1 MTNIQQGIVLLVKS
15 AITGEKYKLPEGFSI
30 EEEETQ
36 KLIKKHHLM
45 LLVYVGAVNCGISKT
60 LPYMRQLFL
69 YYCKEIVRN
78 EEQMAAVQRVFD
90 VFEEHGIDYLPT
102 KGCVLKSI
110 YPKPEMRKMGDADI
124 TIRKEQCAKIDELMP
139 MLGFTPAERGEG
151 TVVWNSPALHLELH
165 MHMSSFYNQSYYED
179 AWERVHVVSGHRY
192 AFGVED
198 QFIHVFNHFAK
209 HYRNGGIGCRQLI
222 DVYVL
227 RLKHPEMDERYIYG
241 EMKKIHL
248 HKFYKNVL
256 ALLDVWFEDGTATP
270 VTDQIGEYI
279 FSSGNWGSIK
289 SHAAANQVN
298 MANES
303 EKKTNFRERA
313 ILATV
318 FPNLEFMQ
326 ERYPFLN
333 KVPYLLPVSWV
344 MRWGR
349 AIRIGQERIPE
360 LIQEW
365 KNIED
370 ENVLEYQRRFQM
382 VGLDVKSKRNER

>member
-1 MTNIQQGIVLLVKS
+1 MTITQHGIVLLIKS
-15 AITGEKYKLPEGFSI
+15 AITGEKYELPKEFSI
-30 EEEETQ
+30 EAEDAQ

-45 LLVYVGAVNCGISKT
+45 LLAYVGAVNCGISKT

-78 EEQMAAVQRVFD
+78 EEQMAAVQKVFD
-90 VFEEHGIDYLPT
+90 AFEENGIDYLPT
-102 KGCVLKSI
+102 KGCNLKAV

-124 TIRKEQCAKIDELMP
+124 TIRREQCAKIDALMP
-139 MLGFTPAERGEG
+139 TLGFTPAERGEG
-151 TVVWNSPALHLELH
+151 TVVWDSPALHLELH
-165 MHMSSFYNQSYYED
+165 MHMSSFYNQNYYED
-179 AWERVHVVSGHRY
+179 AWERVYVVSGHRY
-192 AFGVED
+192 AFHTED
-198 QFIHVFNHFAK
+198 EFIHVFNHFAK

-227 RLKHPEMDERYIYG
+227 RRKHPNMDERYIYR
-241 EMKKIHL
+241 EMEKIHL

-256 ALLDVWFEDGTATP
+256 MLLEVWFGNGEATP
-270 VTDQIGEYI
+270 VVEQIGTYI
-279 FSSGNWGSIK
+279 FNSGNWGTVK

-303 EKKTNFRERA
+303 DKKTNFRERA
-313 ILATV
+313 ILATL

-333 KVPYLLPVSWV
+333 KIPYLLPISWV

-360 LIQEW
+360 LIVEW
-365 KNIED
+365 KNID
-370 ENVLEYQRRFQM
+370 DQKVLDYQEQFRM
-382 VGLDVKSKRNER
+382 VGLDIK